1 MISEKLRESAQIAVI
16 CGLSMDEWVAECRK
30 TICEVAVA
38 MRQGNKSEAARD
50 LRTGRNRVARF
61 VR

>member
-1 MISEKLRESAQIAVI
+1 MINEKLRESAQIAVI
-16 CGLSMDEWVAECRK
+16 CGMSMDEWVAEARK

-38 MRQGNKSEAARD
+38 MRRGNKSEAARD
-50 LRTGRNRVARF
+50 LRTHRNRVARL